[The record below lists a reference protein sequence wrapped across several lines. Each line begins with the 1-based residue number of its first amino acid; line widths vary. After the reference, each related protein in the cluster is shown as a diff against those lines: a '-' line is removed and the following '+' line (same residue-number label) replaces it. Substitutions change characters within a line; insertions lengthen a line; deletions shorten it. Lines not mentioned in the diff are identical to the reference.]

1 MTGARKFNHNII
13 FAEGGK
19 GRYQLACES
28 MGRLTFRKKID
39 AWLASPDRL
48 ASVHPLVMQGIDS
61 KGQPFSFNVTVAKE
75 GVPATVEI
83 GA

>member
-1 MTGARKFNHNII
+1 MSDRKFNHNIT

-39 AWLASPDRL
+39 AWLATPDRL
-48 ASVHPLVMQGIDS
+48 VSNEPLRMEGTDS
-61 KGQPFSFNVTVAKE
+61 KGQTFSFHVTVVKE
-75 GVPATVEI
+75 GAPATVEI